1 VGIELGFG
9 RPASQFVTWA
19 VLAGECGGQRY
30 CPGDKRRRFARVC
43 FYILK
48 IFLNF

>member
-19 VLAGECGGQRY
+19 VLAGWAAARDTG
-30 CPGDKRRRFARVC
+30 PG
-43 FYILK
+43 Y
-48 IFLNF
+48 